1 MLTSCQRRVYLYGAI
16 SVHNSLADLRQDGTA
31 ASSASNRCF
40 YNGSAKTLIE
50 IINEIPGL
58 SIRHFQ
64 RATGGGNRTS
74 PRDLLQHGDLARA
87 DLASGWQ
94 INPDAEP
101 VARAG
106 RFRELTGTLRHGGQ
120 QTTLTGTLRH
130 DGQQTTPTVY

>member
-16 SVHNSLADLRQDGTA
+16 SVHNSLADLRQDGA
-31 ASSASNRCF
+31 AATGASNRHL

-50 IINEIPGL
+50 SINEIPSL
-58 SIRHFQ
+58 PIRHFK
-64 RATGGGNRTS
+64 RATGGGNRTG

-87 DLASGWQ
+87 DLASGGQ

-106 RFRELTGTLRHGGQ
+106 RLRELTR
-120 QTTLTGTLRH
+120 TLRH
-130 DGQQTTPTVY
+130 DGQQTKVDPIGWTGIGLS